1 MWKFPRTPIDLR
13 PGFFLLLAAALLI
26 FPLPWVGAWLLA
38 ATVHELFHLLAA
50 RLSGTAVERISLGG
64 GGMEMKIG
72 LSGPRQAFFTAMAG
86 PLGSVFLIFLAP
98 WIPRTAVCGFVQA
111 VFNLLPIMPLD
122 GGRALRVLLCRFR
135 KDGRRIAARVEQGTI
150 FLVFAACCYGFFR
163 LELGIFPILL
173 LLLFLL
179 RTGKIKISCKPGLQR
194 LQ

>member
-13 PGFFLLLAAALLI
+13 PGFFLLLAAGILI
-26 FPLPWVGAWLLA
+26 FPLPWVGAWLLSV
-38 ATVHELFHLLAA
+38 TVHETFHLLAA
-50 RLSGTAVERISLGG
+50 KFSGGTVEEITLGG
-64 GGMEMKIG
+64 RGMAIKIG
-72 LSGPRQAFFTAMAG
+72 PLEPKQAFFTAIAG
-86 PLGSVFLIFLAP
+86 PLGSICLVLLAP
-98 WIPRTAVCGFVQA
+98 WLPRTAVCGFFQA